1 MIRYSLRKTQTKA
14 CVIISLLLTLA
25 LSLGG
30 CSSDSYDTPKTA
42 DNAPVAGAATSVL
55 IEPVTLK
62 GWMDQ
67 GLVNSDSTFDTNV
80 VIFDFGGYKMDN
92 TDPDRIKGAC
102 RVAKAELDAL
112 RFEGVS
118 NAFPLAPPGA
128 QMDAL
133 MQKLGINENSTIVFT
148 TSSPAFYATR
158 AYWVFRY
165 WGFPKERLKFLNGGN
180 TAFATAYPELMTTEA
195 PTPVASTYSVKDL
208 PSFNA
213 DLRASVGELIT
224 ILSDLP
230 TSTTNLVL
238 DARGKA
244 PADGASG
251 YFGTAPTGGQL
262 TSGAVV
268 LFDGHPEGGQY
279 LNQADLFASGKFK
292 GVEDIKALFAT
303 KGWTADKKTT
313 AYCTTGYSAT
323 PLFFAVDALLGA
335 DAQLYDGSWSQ
346 LGKYS
351 DLQSV
356 GGELPYGSPWAA
368 DKYLDISEGAY
379 SYNNDIPAPLTIE
392 TLQLDAT
399 AEANAPFTADV
410 NTDDSDVNPL
420 ANQVEEADAL
430 YAAGPATVTFTT
442 PVLTATNEVLIS
454 ADTLAGWMDAGLVNK
469 AAGSE
474 RVVLLDVT
482 SAANYAKAHI
492 PGAQLWDT
500 AQHVMTRTEGPAPAV
515 NMVLDGA
522 SMDAMIQAT
531 GIDENTT
538 IVITSSQTA
547 TYFPSRAYFL
557 FRYWGFPKERIK
569 VLNGFNGAWPAADLT
584 DVTMDLPDSTLSV
597 AALANLQDDT
607 RVSLAELMD
616 ALRDGRGTAVDM
628 RGDKSATMS
637 TAGVFSDVAGDY
649 VVFEGTLNGG
659 ESFNYTQFNV
669 DYAGGDLRFRSK
681 EVIDA
686 MLTEAGITTSTDGS
700 NPIYSYCRTGYIA
713 SVGFFVL
720 DAILDVDVMTYDGSW
735 SQWGKLS
742 TVDTDKGGE
751 LPSGSLW
758 AVDNAT
764 YMDVINYNADH
775 IKVVEKLNPDEEAL
789 DLLPSSADANQVE
802 NADELYRTPTSG
814 GTGGSAPDQFTPVG
828 GGC

>member
-42 DNAPVAGAATSVL
+42 DNAPVPGAATSVL

-80 VIFDFGGYKMDN
+80 VILDFGSSSN
-92 TDPDRIKGAC
+92 TRIKGAC

-112 RFEGVS
+112 RFEGVAD
-118 NAFPLAPPGA
+118 AFPLAPPGA

-133 MQKLGINENSTIVFT
+133 IQKLGINENSTIVFT
-148 TSSPAFYATR
+148 ADSAMFATR

-165 WGFPKERLKFLNGGN
+165 WGFPKERLKFLNGVNG
-180 TAFATAYPELMTTEA
+180 AFATAYPDLMTTEA

-213 DLRASVGELIT
+213 DLRASVGEMIT
-224 ILSDLP
+224 IISDLP
-230 TSTTNLVL
+230 LSTTNLVL
-238 DARGKA
+238 DARGVDPSVGK
-244 PADGASG
+244 SG
-251 YFGTAPTGGQL
+251 YYGTSP
-262 TSGAVV
+262 TSGQITGEVV

-279 LNQADLFASGKFK
+279 LNQSTLFESGKFK
-292 GVEDIKALFAT
+292 AVTDIETLFKA
-303 KGWTADKKTT
+303 KGWTDDKKTT
-313 AYCTTGYSAT
+313 VYCTTGYSAT
-323 PLFFAVDALLGA
+323 PLFFALDALLGA

-351 DLQSV
+351 DFQTL

-379 SYNNDIPAPLTIE
+379 SYNIDIPGNLTIE
-392 TLQLDAT
+392 SLQID
-399 AEANAPFTADV
+399 AEAAAPATPFTAD
-410 NTDDSDVNPL
+410 TPADDSDVDPA
-420 ANQVEEADAL
+420 ANQVEVADAA
-430 YAAGPATVTFTT
+430 YAAGPATVTFAT
-442 PVLTATNEVLIS
+442 PVLTATDAVLIS
-454 ADTLAGWMDAGLVNK
+454 ADTLAGWMNDGLVNK

-482 SAANYAKAHI
+482 SATNYEKAHI

-500 AQHVMTRTEGPAPAV
+500 SKHVMTRVEGPATKAV

-522 SMDAMIQAT
+522 GMDAMIKAA

-538 IVITSSQTA
+538 IVITSSQTTSFYA
-547 TYFPSRAYFL
+547 SRAYFL

-569 VLNGFNGAWPAADLT
+569 VLNGYNGAWPAADLT
-584 DVTMDLPDSTLSV
+584 EVATNLPASTLSV
-597 AALANLQDDT
+597 AALANHQPNL

-616 ALRDGRGTAVDM
+616 AVRDGRGTAVDM
-628 RGDKSATMS
+628 RGDSSATKS
-637 TAGVFSDVAGDY
+637 TTGVFPNATGVSVDY
-649 VVFEGTLNGG
+649 VVFEGTIKGG
-659 ESFNYTQFNV
+659 KFFNYTRFNV
-669 DYAGGDLRFRSK
+669 DATAGDLRFRSK
-681 EVIDA
+681 DAIEA
-686 MLTEAGITTSTDGS
+686 MLIEDDIVPSTDGS
-700 NPIYSYCRTGYIA
+700 NTIYSYCRTGYIA
-713 SVGFFVL
+713 STGFFVL
-720 DAILDVDVMTYDGSW
+720 DAILGADVMTYDGSW
-735 SQWGKLS
+735 SQWGQMSDNAVK
-742 TVDTDKGGE
+742 KGE
-751 LPSGSLW
+751 LTTGSLW

-764 YMDVINYNADH
+764 YMDVVNYNADH
-775 IKVVEKLNPDEEAL
+775 IKVVEKLNPDGEAL